1 MNRCISVGAD
11 GEFVG
16 GLVKPVV
23 VDVGLLFG
31 DASDDDGGFGA
42 EEGVVVDIHIGACD
56 GGAVFSVAASV
67 HVKTV
72 AEGLAEFDVVA
83 GFVSTAWAT
92 SAGYRVSVG
101 VEEVVGNARF

>member
-1 MNRCISVGAD
+1 MAREGMFQDETTLTVSAGRGGD
-11 GEFVG
+11 GCCSFRREKYVSMG
-16 GLVKPVV
+16 GP
-23 VDVGLLFG
+23 
-31 DASDDDGGFGA
+31 
-42 EEGVVVDIHIGACD
+42 D